1 MAEATTT
8 DPGCGCC
15 RPDPKSTPDLIRE
28 LQARRDQLDERLRR
42 LEDQA
47 SASREPVGVR

>member
-15 RPDPKSTPDLIRE
+15 RPEPKTTQDVVRE
-28 LQARRDQLDERLRR
+28 LQARRAQIDARLRQ
-42 LEDQA
+42 LEMAD
-47 SASREPVGVR
+47 REPVGAR

>member
-15 RPDPKSTPDLIRE
+15 RPEPKTSEDVIAE
-28 LQARRDQLDERLRR
+28 LKARRDEIEARLRQ
-42 LEDQA
+42 LEMA
-47 SASREPVGVR
+47 KREPVGAR

>member
-15 RPDPKSTPDLIRE
+15 QPEVKNTQDVVEELRARRATIDARLRE
-28 LQARRDQLDERLRR
+28 LELAT
-42 LEDQA
+42 
-47 SASREPVGVR
+47 REPVGAR